1 LNGCPLHNHS
11 EYSAIDGVSKITEI
25 ADRMVE
31 MGSPYCGLTDHGV
44 VAGHLEFDRV
54 FRKRDLKPIFGC
66 ELYHGV
72 RFGEKLGQKR
82 DQAHLI
88 AFAMTDEGLKNLWR
102 LNDAAAQEPRF
113 HHVGRNSW
121 EDLERYKEGI
131 VFTSACDLSLV
142 SKGIMRGDYSDLNR
156 YMEILGDNFYI
167 ELSTY
172 PADSLFFDKDS
183 DEPVSPQEL
192 NEAKVALARERG
204 IPLVYG
210 DDGHYAFPWQFRAHD
225 AYVAKATG
233 QSIFTPVEDRK
244 MYHPEGA
251 LCIKGEDEVYEAL
264 SYLPDDVI
272 SEAMANSI
280 EIAERADAHLP
291 GVERR
296 MPTFIPSECPW
307 VPEGKYSDDEADLL
321 FFDLAEE
328 GMERRYGGDP
338 APEVLEKTAFEVQ
351 TFIEANLHHYFL
363 IAWDVMQFCDNAE
376 DFCAV
381 MDEFMEDNPGRPIER
396 GPGRGSSAGCIVAYE
411 LGITDIDPLPHD
423 LIFERFW
430 NPGRAKGFP
439 DIDSDFEKGLRN
451 LVKRYIEWRYGHDRV
466 RSIGT
471 IGRLTPIAL
480 VDKFGPICGLTEE
493 EVTALKRL
501 VKLTPNIDI
510 LGPDAIGWSSKA
522 EPGKPIYVMEP
533 TKDYEDN
540 DVGEQIEKWVS
551 KQNVKR
557 QKTIDNFLDLAETLC
572 NRIFNYGVHA
582 SGIVISSDDLPEI
595 APCRF
600 AGGKDQRIPVT
611 QFAMDDIEAL
621 MLVKFDAL
629 GLRTLDVL
637 ADWKRQMK
645 EVHGIEIEWSGLE
658 WEEYPDEFWEM
669 LWEYP
674 AGVFQIEGGWVAHY
688 SKAFKPKS
696 IADLS
701 KLNAVNRPGPKNS
714 GAPDSIVTR
723 RNGEEDDKFDGRK
736 IPILTDILTETDGWF
751 LYQENVIRYFGAIGY
766 NQSDADVVRKILG
779 KKQPEKWDDLYYGRE
794 DWEGKSYL
802 TMTDKA
808 GMDRKDAEV
817 VWAMLKEFAKYSFN
831 KAHTA
836 AYGTITFR
844 THFAKYFGT
853 SEAYMSFVRNVD
865 KQKKAKQIPRFVN
878 EARRLG
884 ISIHAPDIEFSQ
896 VSPSVH
902 NGDVYLG
909 FQDVKGVS
917 PDSATYLIELREQ
930 GAPIGTPE
938 ELAEYLEGLSKER
951 SKENARRKKENL
963 APLEGKSPK
972 QRLNAGQIT
981 TLFTAGVWER
991 MLNYPTPLRELQAR
1005 EKELLSV
1012 ILSDNVADVIAHN
1025 YDELQ
1030 DIDDTYEE
1038 ALGEYPGH
1046 DVRYHLPGV
1055 ITEAEEKKQ
1064 RNGRKMGR
1072 VTIEWEG
1079 EEITFSIFADQW
1091 KSHKWLFNE
1100 RSVGIFTIKHTQ
1112 YEDRD
1117 GNLRDGYNFERGFV
1131 LS

>member
-1 LNGCPLHNHS
+1 MS
-11 EYSAIDGVSKITEI
+11 RITEI
-25 ADRMVE
+25 ADRME
-31 MGSPYCGLTDHGV
+31 ELGSPYCGLSDHGV
-44 VAGHLEFDRV
+44 VSGHLEFDKV
-54 FRKRDLKPIFGC
+54 FRKRNLKPIFGC

-121 EDLERYKEGI
+121 EDLERFKEGI

-210 DDGHYAFPWQFRAHD
+210 DDGHYAFPWQFSAHD

-233 QSIFTPVEDRK
+233 QSIFTPIEDRK

-251 LCIKGEDEVYEAL
+251 LCIKSEDEVFEAL
-264 SYLPDDVI
+264 SYLPDDAI
-272 SEAMANSI
+272 YEAMANSI

-291 GVERR
+291 EVKRR

-321 FFDLAEE
+321 FIDLAVE
-328 GMERRYGGDP
+328 GMEKRYGANP
-338 APEVLEKTAFEVQ
+338 PEEVVEKTAFETQ
-351 TFIEANLHHYFL
+351 TFIDANLHHYFL
-363 IAWDVMQFCDNAE
+363 SAWDVMQFCDNAE
-376 DFCAV
+376 DFCSV
-381 MDEFMEDNPGRPIER
+381 IEEFVEDNPGRPIER

-411 LGITDIDPLPHD
+411 LGITDVDPLPHD

-439 DIDSDFEKGLRN
+439 DIDSDFEKRLRY
-451 LVKRYIEWRYGHDRV
+451 LVKRYLEWRYGHDRV

-471 IGRLTPIAL
+471 VGRLTPIAL
-480 VDKFGPICGLTEE
+480 VDKFGPVCGLTEE

-501 VKLTPNIDI
+501 IRLTPNIDI
-510 LGPDAIGWSSKA
+510 LGPDAIGWSSAA
-522 EPGKPIYVMEP
+522 EPNKPIYVMEP

-540 DVGEQIEKWVS
+540 DVGEQVEKWVGKQ
-551 KQNVKR
+551 KQNR
-557 QKTIDNFLDLAETLC
+557 QRTINNFLGLAETLC
-572 NRIFNYGVHA
+572 NRVFNYGVHA

-600 AGGKDQRIPVT
+600 AGAKDQRVPVT

-645 EVHGIEIEWSGLE
+645 EVHGIGIEWSGLE

-688 SKAFKPKS
+688 SKQFKPKN

-701 KLNAVNRPGPKNS
+701 ILLAINRPGPKNS
-714 GAPDSIVTR
+714 GAPDSLVTR

-736 IPILTDILTETDGWF
+736 ISLLEPILTETDGWF
-751 LYQENVIRYFGAIGY
+751 LYQENVIRYFGALGY
-766 NQSDADVVRKILG
+766 DQSDADVVRKILG

-808 GMDRKDAEV
+808 GVDREDAEV
-817 VWAMLKEFAKYSFN
+817 IWAMLKEFAKYSFN

-836 AYGTITFR
+836 AYGTISFR
-844 THFAKYFGT
+844 THFMKFFGA

-884 ISIHAPDIEFSQ
+884 INIHAPDVEFSQ
-896 VSPSVH
+896 IGPSVH

-917 PDSATYLIELREQ
+917 PEAAAYLIELREQ
-930 GAPIGTPE
+930 GAPIDTPE
-938 ELAEYLEGLSKER
+938 ELAEYLEGLSKDR
-951 SKENARRKKENL
+951 SKENARRKKEGL

-991 MLNYPTPLRELQAR
+991 MLDYPTPLRELQAR

-1012 ILSDNVADVIAHN
+1012 ILSDNVADVIAHS
-1025 YDELQ
+1025 YDVLQ

-1046 DVRYHLPGV
+1046 DARYHLPGV

-1079 EEITFSIFADQW
+1079 DEMTFSVFADQW

-1117 GNLRDGYNFERGFV
+1117 GNLREGYNFEKGQL